1 MKYLV
6 RPMQFYVSRGFRIR
20 FVGAGVMVRIK
31 LYEEWKISLSNVGIN
46 RFRQRADDYCVG
58 SL

>member
-1 MKYLV
+1 
-6 RPMQFYVSRGFRIR
+6 MQFYVSRGFRIR

-46 RFRQRADDYCVG
+46 RFRQRADDTVLVVYSTVV
-58 SL
+58 